1 MALTDRG
8 RDLAEKLA
16 CGRSLDEVWQRIAGP
31 PDDHEESCPYCG
43 EARERLARLHRATRE
58 LTDHEANDPAMDVSP
73 NLKASIL
80 DIARTE
86 VRRSRL
92 LPLIQPDDRDSAEA
106 DQLTV
111 SERALA
117 ERIRAAADGVPGV
130 HSRRCAVDLD
140 LAEDSEGTDGAEPE
154 RAEETGPSDRPARVA
169 VSLRI
174 AVSSRTVIPE
184 AVARVRTAIVEEL
197 TRRTGLVVSM
207 INITVEDV
215 YDA

>member
-8 RDLAEKLA
+8 RDRAEKLA
-16 CGRSLDEVWQRIAGP
+16 CGRSLDGIWERIAGP
-31 PDDHEESCPYCG
+31 PDDHEQSCPYCT
-43 EARERLARLHRATRE
+43 EARERLARLHQATRE
-58 LTDHEANDPAMDVSP
+58 LTEHEATDPAMEVSP

-92 LPLIQPDDRDSAEA
+92 LPLVQPDERVAEP

-117 ERIRAAADGVPGV
+117 ERIRAAADSVTGV
-130 HSRRCAVDLD
+130 HARRCSVELD
-140 LAEDSEGTDGAEPE
+140 LAGEGE
-154 RAEETGPSDRPARVA
+154 RADMEAPEPSETDDRPARIA
-169 VSLRI
+169 VTLRI
-174 AVSSRTVIPE
+174 AVSARTVIPE
-184 AVARVRTAIVEEL
+184 AVARVRTAIGEEL
-197 TRRTGLVVSM
+197 ARRAGLVVTM

>member
-16 CGRSLDEVWQRIAGP
+16 CGRSLDEVWERVAGP
-31 PDDHEESCPYCG
+31 PDDHEASCPYCT
-43 EARERLARLHRATRE
+43 EARERLSRLHRATQE
-58 LTDHEANDPAMDVSP
+58 LTEHEAADPAMEVSP

-92 LPLIQPDDRDSAEA
+92 LPLVQPDEQAAEA

-117 ERIRAAADGVPGV
+117 ERIRAAADSVSGV
-130 HSRRCAVDLD
+130 HSRRCSVELD
-140 LAEDSEGTDGAEPE
+140 LAGEGVAAAPVEPDASEAG
-154 RAEETGPSDRPARVA
+154 DRPARIA
-169 VSLRI
+169 VTLRI
-174 AVSSRTVIPE
+174 AVGARTVIPE
-184 AVARVRTAIVEEL
+184 AVAQVRTAIGEEL
-197 TRRTGLVVSM
+197 ARRTGLVVTM